1 MYPNRMPVRQRYTA
15 TTLTTRF
22 IRLRTRAGRVRP
34 TITVSGI
41 NYGAPYGVM
50 PTSNVTFGYDA
61 AGNRISMTDGLGSAS
76 YIYNSLS
83 QMTSETRAITGIGT
97 YTLGYDYNLAG
108 ELKTFT
114 SPFGETLNYG
124 FDSVGRLQNINASG
138 YYASQFLSSAQYRAW
153 GTLKSATYGDGVES
167 AGYNSRL
174 QMTSRQMQSG
184 GNQSSSTYQYYDD
197 GSLRFSQSADN
208 RFDRAFVYDHAAR
221 VSEAYSGSEA
231 RDFINGTNSGAP
243 TGPYRQSYQYDGFDE
258 ITQQTNRIWSQTQ
271 TANNTFVNNR
281 LQGWSYDA
289 DGALTSDASN
299 NYGRD
304 AAGRLVTEGPSPLRE
319 QV

>member
-83 QMTSETRAITGIGT
+83 QMTFETRTFTNVGT

-114 SPFGETLNYG
+114 SPFNETLTYG
-124 FDSVGRLQNINASG
+124 FDSVGRVQNINASG
-138 YYASQFLSSAQYRAW
+138 YYPSQFLSSAQYRAW
-153 GTLKSATYGDGVES
+153 GTLKSATYGDGAIES

-174 QMTSRQMQSG
+174 EITNRQIQSG
-184 GNQSSSTYQYYDD
+184 NYQSLSTHQYYDD
-197 GSLRFSQSADN
+197 GGLRFSHSPDD
-208 RFDRAFVYDHAAR
+208 RFDRAFTYDHAAR

-231 RDFINGTNSGAP
+231 RDFVNGTNSGAP
-243 TGPYRQSYQYDGFDE
+243 TGPYRQSYQYDGF
-258 ITQQTNRIWSQTQ
+258 SQTPSRQ
-271 TANNTFVNNR
+271 IASGARRR
-281 LQGWSYDA
+281 LPTILSSTTVFR
-289 DGALTSDASN
+289 DG
-299 NYGRD
+299 
-304 AAGRLVTEGPSPLRE
+304 VTM
-319 QV
+319 QMAH